1 MKQIKII
8 DKVYLANDGVL
19 RTNHIQKVHL
29 QQGELDGACAVYS
42 MMICLVIENIISRR
56 IIKNPPKE
64 LKRSSSEGRLIRSF
78 LEKQGMVVNG
88 YEIKKLH
95 EDLQSAFKSKV
106 NSIYMDNE
114 DSNVIEEIVSCVE
127 ENHPVE
133 IGFNYMRGKS
143 GHAVVVIGYQ
153 EDNNKTKL
161 YCIDPAYPMD
171 ECQIWNNV
179 LEIDKSSTATYN
191 CYNVREEVKVSI
203 DGVLYFQ
210 KK

>member
-8 DKVYLANDGVL
+8 DKVHLANDGVL
-19 RTNHIQKVHL
+19 RTHHIQKVHL
-29 QQGELDGACAVYS
+29 RQGMLDGACAVYS
-42 MMICLVIENIISRR
+42 MMMCLVIEKIINRKT
-56 IIKNPPKE
+56 IIDPPKE
-64 LKRSSSEGRLIRSF
+64 LKRSTSEGRLIRSF

-106 NSIYMDNE
+106 NSIYIDSE
-114 DSNVIEEIVSCVE
+114 GSNVIEEIVSCLD

-133 IGFNYMRGKS
+133 IGFNYIRGKS

-153 EDNNKTKL
+153 EDNNKTTF

-203 DGVLYFQ
+203 DGMLYFI
-210 KK
+210 KI